1 MLDSMKLSSSGHLSL
16 AISLNL
22 NCLATTTMDTADY
35 SKLGDFLTF
44 KSMARCCASIHSYHW
59 LMKEQRLYLSVLA
72 VL

>member
-16 AISLNL
+16 AILLNS
-22 NCLATTTMDTADY
+22 NCLAITTKDTAGY

-44 KSMARCCASIHSYHW
+44 KSMVRCCSSIHFYRW